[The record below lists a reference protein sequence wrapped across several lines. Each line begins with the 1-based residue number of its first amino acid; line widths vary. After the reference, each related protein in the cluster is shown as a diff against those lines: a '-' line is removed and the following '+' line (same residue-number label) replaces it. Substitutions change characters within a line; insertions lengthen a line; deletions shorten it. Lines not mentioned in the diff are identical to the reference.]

1 MAISVS
7 FGSFSKKRNSTK
19 RPTSELSDTRS
30 VTLKDLTSVDAPTFI
45 LTGNEFDYNYA
56 KWGDRYYFIQDIRS
70 VHNGLCEVDCV
81 LDPLATIKDYI
92 LASTQYV
99 LYSSSQGD
107 TWLADTRIPVLKSTN
122 VAKSSATL
130 PFINTNGIFI
140 LSVVGQG
147 DSNTGVGGCEIFAV
161 NKSTLNA
168 LISKI
173 SNWQTVAFNNSKAL
187 INPQSYT
194 GQDFGSAINT
204 LNDTVASIG
213 EALLDGSII
222 GNAWQIAA
230 QCIRSCIWVPFD
242 ITQFTGDSGRIYLGS
257 MDTEQG
263 GFRVDAKPFTGSFS
277 VNIPW
282 HYSDWR
288 RSYCEDVYLFLP
300 LVGMVG
306 LSSDNLTHASS
317 VTVKYSVTPTDGTV
331 SYQII
336 AGNEIIGS
344 YGGNAATNYPI
355 GINQQASAGEVL
367 TTALHGIEHAVAE
380 AVDGGLNVATG
391 AGELITGLTMA
402 TYDTKNV
409 QMSTNLTTIGGI
421 GGGSGVGLDLNVTC
435 YTVAHDTIINPS
447 DMQQTMGLPTMKPMQ
462 LSNLT
467 GFCQC
472 ANAHVDAPFM
482 AHELD
487 AVDFYLNS
495 GFFIE

>member
-1 MAISVS
+1 MPTVN
-7 FGSFSKKRNSTK
+7 FGTFSKRRNSTK
-19 RPTSELSDTRS
+19 QPSGLSDSRT
-30 VTLKDLTSVDAPTFI
+30 VKLKDLTSIDAPTFI
-45 LTGNEFDYNYA
+45 LTGNDFNYNYA
-56 KWGDRYYFIQDIRS
+56 SWDNRYYFITDIRS
-70 VHNGLCEVDCV
+70 MHNGLTEIDCV
-81 LDPLATIKDYI
+81 LDPLATYKADI

-99 LYSSSQGD
+99 LYSSLQGD
-107 TWLADTRIPVLKSTN
+107 TWLADTRIPVLKSTL
-122 VAKSSATL
+122 VSKSAASL

-140 LSVVGQG
+140 LSVVGKG
-147 DSNTGVGGCEIFAV
+147 GSSGVGGCEIFAV

-168 LISKI
+168 LIAKI
-173 SNWQTVAFNNSKAL
+173 SDWQTDAYTNSAAL
-187 INPQSYT
+187 INPQTYS
-194 GQDFGSAINT
+194 GSDFGDAIT
-204 LNDTVASIG
+204 ALNDTVASIG

-277 VNIPW
+277 VSIPW

-317 VTVKYSVTPTDGTV
+317 VTVKYSVTPTDGNV
-331 SYQII
+331 SYQVI

-391 AGELITGLTMA
+391 AGELITGLAMA

-421 GGGSGVGLDLNVTC
+421 GGGSGVGLDLQVTC
-435 YTVAHDTIINPS
+435 YTVAHDTVINPA
-447 DMQQTMGLPTMKPMQ
+447 DMQQTMGLPTMKPLT
-462 LSNLT
+462 LSSLS

-472 ANAHVDAPFM
+472 ANAHVDAPAM

-487 AVDFYLNS
+487 AIDIFLNS
-495 GFFIE
+495 GFYIE

>member
-1 MAISVS
+1 MPVVN
-7 FGSFSKKRNSTK
+7 FGSFSKRRNSTK
-19 RPTSELSDTRS
+19 QPTTELSDSRT
-30 VTLKDLTSVDAPTFI
+30 VKLKENTSYDVPTFI
-45 LTGNEFDYNYA
+45 LTGNALDINYCQ
-56 KWGDRYYFIQDIRS
+56 WGNRYYFLRDTRS
-70 VHNGLCEVDCV
+70 LHNNMIEVDAV
-81 LDPLATIKDYI
+81 LDPLATYKSNI

-107 TWLADTRIPVLKSTN
+107 IWLADTRIPVLKSTK
-122 VAKSSATL
+122 VARSSATL
-130 PFINTNGIFI
+130 PFINSNGIFI

-147 DSNTGVGGCEIFAV
+147 DPDTGVGGCEIFAV

-168 LISKI
+168 LIHKI
-173 SNWQTVAFNNSKAL
+173 SEWQTVAFSNSRAL
-187 INPQSYT
+187 IEPQSYS
-194 GQDFGSAINT
+194 GQDFGTAITT

-263 GFRVDAKPFTGSFS
+263 GFKVDAKPFTGSFS
-277 VNIPW
+277 VSIPW

-306 LSSDNLTHASS
+306 LSSDNLTHTSS
-317 VTVKYSVTPTDGTV
+317 ITVKYSVTPTDGNV

-336 AGNEIIGS
+336 AGDEIIGS

-435 YTVAHDTIINPS
+435 YTVAHDTIISPS
-447 DMQQTMGLPTMKPMQ
+447 DMQQTMGLPTMKPIQ

-472 ANAHVDAPFM
+472 ANAHVDAP
-482 AHELD
+482 ATADELS
-487 AVDFYLNS
+487 AIDFYLNS